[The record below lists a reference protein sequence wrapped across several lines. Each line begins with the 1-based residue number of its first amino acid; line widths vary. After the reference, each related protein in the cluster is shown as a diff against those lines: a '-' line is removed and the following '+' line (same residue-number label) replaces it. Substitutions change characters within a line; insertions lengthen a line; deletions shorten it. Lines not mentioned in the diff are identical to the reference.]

1 MADISNDT
9 RDIEADLEQV
19 RSGLASDLDELT
31 NRASIDYVAREALGM
46 LKINTSDATR
56 TIDRAM
62 RDNPTAFA
70 LVGLGLAWMLLGGKK
85 GSDKAQSAYGRTYGV
100 HADDPDPDW
109 HRNVGGLREKAM
121 GALSRIESE
130 ARAAAGSLQSKLS
143 DQVEHA
149 RDYAAERAS
158 VVEDF
163 TTSLRENISQG
174 LDHLSDSARE
184 QVMAARE
191 QGYAAWLRAERVVKG
206 GSREVVTLVEEHP
219 VAVGAVAL
227 AIGAVAGMAF
237 MKSGEADRNSP
248 SYWTKGQ
255 GRTANPVR
263 SVYRGTEDGT
273 GSASTGIVS
282 TGGAGTTDG
291 TFAMSD
297 RNPAGTV
304 PPL

>member
-1 MADISNDT
+1 MADTTTNP

-46 LKINTSDATR
+46 LRINTSDATR

-70 LVGLGLAWMLLGGKK
+70 LVGLGLAWMMIGGKK
-85 GSDKAQSAYGRTYGV
+85 GSDTAQKGYDRSYGL

-109 HRNVGGLREKAM
+109 HRNVGGLRQKAM
-121 GALSRIESE
+121 DALSRIESE
-130 ARAAAGSLQSKLS
+130 ARSAAGSLQSKLS
-143 DQVEHA
+143 DQVEQV

-158 VVEDF
+158 VVESF
-163 TTSLRENISQG
+163 TSDLRSNISQG
-174 LDHLSDSARE
+174 LEHLSDSARE
-184 QVMAARE
+184 QVVAARE
-191 QGYAAWLRAERVVKG
+191 QSYAAWLRAERVVKG

-237 MKSGEADRNSP
+237 LKSGEADRNSP
-248 SYWTKGQ
+248 AAWTKGQ
-255 GRTANPVR
+255 GKTPNPSR
-263 SVYRGTEDGT
+263 SVYRSTESGT
-273 GSASTGIVS
+273 GSAPSGMVS
-282 TGGAGTTDG
+282 TGGAGTSQG
-291 TFAMSD
+291 GFAMSD
-297 RNPAGTV
+297 TNPAGSV
-304 PPL
+304 PPM

>member
-1 MADISNDT
+1 MADTTNDP

-19 RSGLASDLDELT
+19 RSGLASDLDELS

-70 LVGLGLAWMLLGGKK
+70 LVGLGLAWMMIGGKK
-85 GSDKAQSAYGRTYGV
+85 GSDTAKTGYDRSYGL
-100 HADDPDPDW
+100 HADDPDPEW
-109 HRNVGGLREKAM
+109 HRNVGGLRQKAM
-121 GALSRIESE
+121 DALSRIETE
-130 ARAAAGSLQSKLS
+130 ARSAAGSLQSKLS
-143 DQVEHA
+143 DQVENV

-158 VVEDF
+158 VVESF
-163 TTSLRENISQG
+163 TSDLRQNIAQG
-174 LDHLSDSARE
+174 LDHLSETARE

-191 QGYAAWLRAERVVKG
+191 QSYAAWLRAERVVKG

-227 AIGAVAGMAF
+227 AVGAVAGMAF
-237 MKSGEADRNSP
+237 MKSGQADRNSP

-255 GRTANPVR
+255 GRAANPVR
-263 SVYRGTEDGT
+263 SVYRNTPDGS
-273 GSASTGIVS
+273 GSVSSGVVS
-282 TGGAGTTDG
+282 TGGAGTSDG
-291 TFAMSD
+291 NLAMSD
-297 RNPAGTV
+297 RNPQGSA
-304 PPL
+304 PPM